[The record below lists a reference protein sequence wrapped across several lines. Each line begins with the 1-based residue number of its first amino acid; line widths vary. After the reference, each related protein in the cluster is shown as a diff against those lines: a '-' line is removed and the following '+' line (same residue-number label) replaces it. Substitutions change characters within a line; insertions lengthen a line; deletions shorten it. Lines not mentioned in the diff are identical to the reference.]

1 MLSRAGAKKQDL
13 HASRLAAG
21 PPTVASFD
29 RYHSSIT
36 ECSCSIGRSLPCPP
50 RPRLPLASPAHPP
63 SSQPTFVEI
72 GRVPR
77 RDRFAPARE
86 HQKRLPLPPHALTPA
101 SAGKSLPSLSVRMTL
116 ESDDVVPRH
125 TIRRIPTLAP
135 PPRPPGAANVILT
148 DIQDGRANRPHAVVP
163 HTDLMPAGARP
174 SPGEPQRSCGH
185 P

>member
-1 MLSRAGAKKQDL
+1 MLARAGAKKQDL

-21 PPTVASFD
+21 PLMVASFD

-36 ECSCSIGRSLPCPP
+36 ECSCSISRSLPWPP

-63 SSQPTFVEI
+63 SSQQTFVEI

-86 HQKRLPLPPHALTPA
+86 HQKRLPLPPHPLTPA
-101 SAGKSLPSLSVRMTL
+101 SAGKSLPPVSVRMTL
-116 ESDDVVPRH
+116 EPEGAAPRH

-135 PPRPPGAANVILT
+135 PPRPPGAANVILM
-148 DIQDGRANRPHAVVP
+148 DIQDGRANRSQAVVP

-174 SPGEPQRSCGH
+174 SPGEPQRPCGH